1 MEQRSWVE
9 IDLGALSRNF
19 EKLSKLVSPSRI
31 APVVKSNA
39 YGHGLV
45 KISKALEPK
54 VDLLVVGNL
63 EEALKLREAGI
74 QKAILIL
81 LPLFDPLGIRETIRN
96 GFTFSISSKSVIPVI
111 ENEARKLRK
120 EATVHLEIDT
130 GMSRTG
136 IAPEEFDEV
145 IAALMLSPYVR
156 LKGIYTH
163 FACAENDLNS
173 IERQLDLFLSCVK
186 RLPDLN
192 SRVELHASNS
202 AGLVV
207 RRAHLDF
214 VRIGI
219 SLYGLYPNGK
229 LRNLVN
235 LEPVLSLKTYIF
247 LVKRIKKGQGVSYGH
262 TFIAPR
268 DMKIAVLGIG
278 YGDGYMRQLSNK
290 ADVIIKGRRARIVGN
305 ITMDFTMV
313 DVSHIEDVRE
323 GDVAVIIGKDGDERV
338 TADELAAI
346 AGTIN
351 YHVLTSIRES
361 IPRFYIDEEGVKP
374 LTLFSSESYRS

>member
-1 MEQRSWVE
+1 ME
-9 IDLGALSRNF
+9 IDLGALRRNF
-19 EKLSKLVSPSRI
+19 ERLSKLVFPSKI

-45 KISKALEPK
+45 RISKALEPQ

-63 EEALKLREAGI
+63 EEALKLREAGLK
-74 QKAILIL
+74 KAILIL
-81 LPLFDPLGIRETIRN
+81 LPLFDPLSIRETIKN
-96 GFTFSISSKSVIPVI
+96 GFAFSISSKSAIPVI

-136 IAPEEFDEV
+136 IAPEEFDEFM
-145 IAALMLSPYVR
+145 AALMLSPYVR

-163 FACAENDLNS
+163 FACAEKDLNS
-173 IERQLDLFLSCVK
+173 VERQLDLFLSCVK
-186 RLPDLN
+186 RLPSLN
-192 SRVELHASNS
+192 SKVKLHASNS
-202 AGLVV
+202 AGLAV

-229 LRNLVN
+229 LRNLVK
-235 LEPVLSLKTYIF
+235 LEPILSLKSHIF

-278 YGDGYMRQLSNK
+278 YGDGYMRQLSNR
-290 ADVIIKGRRARIVGN
+290 ADVIIKGRRARVIGN

-323 GDVAVIIGKDGDERV
+323 GDVAVIIGRDGDERI

-361 IPRFYIDEEGVKP
+361 IPRFYIEEEEVKP
-374 LTLFSSESYRS
+374 LTLFSTESYRG